1 MFGHMYGYG
10 YPGTLNWWWMA
21 GFAILNILIVVGIIV
36 LIIRLVNK
44 SRQDREIASSSSKA
58 IEILKEK
65 YVLGEI
71 DEEEYQ
77 RKLKIL
83 RY

>member
-1 MFGHMYGYG
+1 MMGHMYGFG
-10 YPGTLNWWWMA
+10 YPGTLNWWWIA
-21 GFAILNILIVVGIIV
+21 GFAILRLLIVVGIIV

-44 SRQDREIASSSSKA
+44 SRRDRETYNSSGKA

-65 YVLGEI
+65 YVTDEI
-71 DEEEYQ
+71 SEEEYQ

-83 RY
+83 KS